1 MVMFRIS
8 CLQIGLWAGL
18 FLLAVLSSSFFCFV
32 IVMAFVSIL
41 VALPICWG
49 CVICWLTGWLSCWW
63 VAVV

>member
-18 FLLAVLSSSFFCFV
+18 SLLVVLSSSFFCFV

-41 VALPICWG
+41 VALPICW
-49 CVICWLTGWLSCWW
+49 VM
-63 VAVV
+63 